1 MYREYEMRKE
11 NTSENAHLNLAP
23 QELTINTHSYF
34 ETQCCFSTLR

>member
-23 QELTINTHSYF
+23 QKLTVKQSF
-34 ETQCCFSTLR
+34 LF